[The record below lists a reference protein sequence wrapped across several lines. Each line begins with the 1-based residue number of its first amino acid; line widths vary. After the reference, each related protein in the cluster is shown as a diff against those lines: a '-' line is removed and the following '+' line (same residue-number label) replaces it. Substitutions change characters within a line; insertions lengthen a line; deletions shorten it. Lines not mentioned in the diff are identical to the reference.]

1 MALGPRLAG
10 LGWHLQMLIQAGRL
24 PAITERLLAVPLDL
38 VIDRMGLPSAEAR
51 LAGIRLLLP
60 GLATGRAWVKLS
72 APYDVGSQPR
82 LSAPQ
87 PDADASPDHR
97 LANAIAR
104 RLFEAR
110 PDRMLWGSNCRIRTA
125 RRCRTMATSSTGSP
139 RSSRAR
145 PGSIRSWRAIPRACM
160 ASTPAEQADRR
171 CRQNPLSENGMPIL
185 IFLILIIMIA
195 QLGFWD
201 TFSAILGGVAML
213 VLFVLLAIALL
224 AVAGALILRRIRG

>member
-97 LANAIAR
+97 LVTAIAR

-110 PDRMLWGSNCRIRTA
+110 PDRMLWGSNWPHPHSA
-125 RRCRTMATSSTGSP
+125 PVPDDGDLVD
-139 RSSRAR
+139 
-145 PGSIRSWRAIPRACM
+145 WL
-160 ASTPAEQADRR
+160 AE
-171 CRQNPLSENGMPIL
+171 
-185 IFLILIIMIA
+185 
-195 QLGFWD
+195 
-201 TFSAILGGVAML
+201 V
-213 VLFVLLAIALL
+213 
-224 AVAGALILRRIRG
+224 VAGEAGLDQVMARNPARLYGFDAR